1 MMLTS
6 QVFLK
11 QVFKK
16 ICNYF
21 ISIII
26 NYNYWNTKMP
36 YIKVLVPVIS
46 IETKK
51 KVLDFYNVNKEKDE
65 APLQSLDRAEGEFKI
80 DLPENQWK
88 KDYLG
93 YTGSNE
99 KIRQK
104 RWSKE
109 RLDSCGFRGF
119 TLKQYMLLYE
129 ALVFSLEPGTVILE
143 E

>member
-1 MMLTS
+1 VDLKLTF
-6 QVFLK
+6 QK
-11 QVFKK
+11 T
-16 ICNYF
+16 N
-21 ISIII
+21 
-26 NYNYWNTKMP
+26 
-36 YIKVLVPVIS
+36 
-46 IETKK
+46 
-51 KVLDFYNVNKEKDE
+51 
-65 APLQSLDRAEGEFKI
+65 G
-80 DLPENQWK
+80 K

-99 KIRQK
+99 KNRQE
-104 RWSKE
+104 RWSKG

>member
-1 MMLTS
+1 
-6 QVFLK
+6 
-11 QVFKK
+11 
-16 ICNYF
+16 
-21 ISIII
+21 
-26 NYNYWNTKMP
+26 MP
-36 YIKVLVPVIS
+36 YIKVLVPEIS

-65 APLQSLDRAEGEFKI
+65 APLQSLDRAEGGFKI
-80 DLPENQWK
+80 DLPENHWK

-99 KIRQK
+99 KIRQ
-104 RWSKE
+104 E
-109 RLDSCGFRGF
+109 RLDSCDFRGF